1 MYKMKRDNEMLL
13 CLLFPPVLF
22 SPVLFKQTLIA
33 IQSKIFYNKVHS
45 EYNSGGAIN
54 TRINTIS
61 AELISGFAIR
71 IVS

>member
-1 MYKMKRDNEMLL
+1 MLL
-13 CLLFPPVLF
+13 CLLFPPVF
-22 SPVLFKQTLIA
+22 FKQTLIA
-33 IQSKIFYNKVHS
+33 IQLKIFYNKVHA

-61 AELISGFAIR
+61 AELFSGFAIR